1 MQVYGHRGAAGEAP
15 ENTIAG
21 CKHAI
26 ERGVRRIEVD
36 LQFSSDGQI
45 VIVHDGTVNR
55 TTNKKGKVSA
65 HTAKQLQQMTANRF
79 GPQWP
84 GKKLIGIPSLEK
96 LLSSTPELKKY
107 QLEVKPGSKR
117 DMQRMAEMLS
127 ERFAK
132 KKDAKRII
140 ITSSNTNV
148 LRFVG
153 ELAPHIE
160 RGIVATAKG
169 DLKTAT
175 TLGLNYFC
183 AHWKLCTPALVKN
196 ARDGGMHVSCW
207 TVNEPSVVKKLYRMG
222 VDSVITDYPSMAI
235 PLVSSLTRK

>member
-1 MQVYGHRGAAGEAP
+1 MEVYGHRGAAGEAP

-21 CKHAI
+21 CRHAI

-36 LQFSSDGQI
+36 LQFSSDGHI

-55 TTNKKGKVSA
+55 TTGKKGKVSA
-65 HTAKQLQQMTANRF
+65 HTARQLQQMDANRF
-79 GPQWP
+79 GPLWP
-84 GKKLIGIPSLEK
+84 AKKLIGIPSLEK

-117 DMQRMAEMLS
+117 DMKRMAEMLS
-127 ERFAK
+127 DRFAL

-148 LRFVG
+148 LRFVN
-153 ELAPHIE
+153 EMAPHIE
-160 RGIVATAKG
+160 RGIVATTKG
-169 DLKTAT
+169 DLKTASA
-175 TLGLNYFC
+175 LGLDYFC
-183 AHWKLCTPALVKN
+183 AHWKLCTPALLRK
-196 ARDGGMHVSCW
+196 AQASGMHVSCW

-222 VDSVITDYPSMAI
+222 ADSIITDYPSMAI
-235 PLVSSLTRK
+235 PLVSSLMR

>member
-26 ERGVRRIEVD
+26 ERGVRQIEVD
-36 LQFSSDGQI
+36 LQFSSDEQI

-55 TTNKKGKVSA
+55 TTDKKGSVSTY
-65 HTAKQLQQMTANRF
+65 TAKQLQQMDANRF
-79 GPQWP
+79 GPVWS

-117 DMQRMAEMLS
+117 DMKRMAEMLAD
-127 ERFAK
+127 RFASK
-132 KKDAKRII
+132 KEARRVI
-140 ITSSNTNV
+140 ITSSNTHV
-148 LRFVG
+148 LRFVK

-160 RGIVATAKG
+160 RGIVATAKS
-169 DLKTAT
+169 DLKTAI
-175 TLGLNYFC
+175 TLDLNYFC
-183 AHWKLCTPALVKN
+183 AHWKLCTPALVKKAQAN
-196 ARDGGMHVSCW
+196 DMHVSCW
-207 TVNEPSVVKKLYRMG
+207 TVNEPSVVKKLYRMK
-222 VDSVITDYPSMAI
+222 VDSIITDYPSMAI
-235 PLVSSLTRK
+235 PLVSSLMR